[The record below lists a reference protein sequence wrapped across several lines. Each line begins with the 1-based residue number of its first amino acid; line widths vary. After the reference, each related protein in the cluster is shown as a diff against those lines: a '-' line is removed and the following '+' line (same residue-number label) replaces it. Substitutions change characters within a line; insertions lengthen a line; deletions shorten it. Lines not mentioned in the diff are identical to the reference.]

1 MLILKLLTTCF
12 VIRLEY
18 VYDIIPR
25 RLDAKVGL
33 IQLKRNSW

>member
-1 MLILKLLTTCF
+1 MIILKLLTTCF

-18 VYDIIPR
+18 VYDTIPR

-33 IQLKRNSW
+33 TQLKRNSW